1 MSTAIVYEGVPGAQ
15 GTLFQG
21 KKFFV
26 TQRVPDRTTILDLI
40 KQNGGKIVKL
50 DKHADL
56 VIADHVRR
64 DCPPDSLSWNFIK
77 DSVQY
82 GAMQEEDKY
91 QINQSPMAARP
102 VGSTKPAKG
111 TRTPFTNADDAEL
124 ARWVLSHTK
133 TSGNDIYQKFEQIN
147 NRHTWHSWRDRWVKK
162 LKLLPYDAQR
172 KLADSAPPESQSPTV
187 SLPDAPRT
195 GRRAQPASDAATA
208 SASRHDG
215 PQTTR
220 SLRPAARQAGAHAQ
234 VTEATRNRF
243 TKEDDEVL
251 LRSVSELEQRGG
263 RISSGLFQDLT
274 KKYPRHTSTSWQ
286 KHWAESEQR
295 LRQSFVKAEPT
306 PDLRSPGARPAPGN
320 VGHDSASD
328 RNERDP
334 ERAASTNVG
343 SNKHTNKPSSA
354 PIVEESIVVGSNQL
368 PDPER
373 LEEEHDDEGAEPQD
387 LTREQF
393 YKRLEDYRNLIKQD
407 PNTNVSGRL
416 VDLWLLWSAVQN
428 VYARGGIELDWED
441 ITEELGFPRDSSR
454 RLKECYNEHA
464 EGFFSTL
471 DDGDDDD
478 DDGSGDEEIVDQGG
492 AHAEERRRPRTETEA
507 DAGTDDEIL
516 ISLPTN
522 TPGASRKRSAI
533 QMDGLSA
540 PSTPNGR
547 KKRHRLGPNDEVP
560 PTPEEKIGLA
570 GMSGL
575 DISPSLSGKEP
586 ASTSAGRPESRETG
600 VQRGPRA
607 RHVEPETQDF
617 GFDDEDHERA
627 DSQHDSFDIS
637 PSQQLFDD
645 LAAATPLPS
654 SLQNN
659 GFQSCRRQP
668 GDSTRDR
675 SQFSAGAE
683 EVIHAGGKDVQPESQ
698 GVEKIAQLDGFIES
712 FEGFGYPREDVLTAL
727 ISTSICMPLA
737 TAVLKHMKQHKSI
750 PRDWE
755 GVWTEED
762 DRRLKRIDRK
772 ISESKNDSERTKLK
786 KSWDFLVRK
795 HTQKRIEQRRE
806 FLDYLGEAEG
816 ML

>member
-64 DCPPDSLSWNFIK
+64 DCPPESLSWNFIK

-133 TSGNDIYQKFEQIN
+133 TSGNDIYQQFEQIN

-172 KLADSAPPESQSPTV
+172 KLADSALPESQPPAG
-187 SLPDAPRT
+187 SLP
-195 GRRAQPASDAATA
+195 ASQ
-208 SASRHDG
+208 HDG

-220 SLRPAARQAGAHAQ
+220 SLRPAARQAGAHPQ
-234 VTEATRNRF
+234 VTPATRSRF
-243 TKEDDEVL
+243 TKEDDELL

-263 RISSGLFQDLT
+263 RIPSGLFQDLA
-274 KKYPRHTSTSWQ
+274 KKYPRHTSASWQ
-286 KHWAESEQR
+286 KHRAESERR
-295 LRQSFVKAEPT
+295 LRQSFVKDEPM
-306 PDLRSPGARPAPGN
+306 PDLPAPGARPATSN
-320 VGHDSASD
+320 VGHDSASG

-334 ERAASTNVG
+334 ERATTTNIG
-343 SNKHTNKPSSA
+343 SNKHINKPSSA
-354 PIVEESIVVGSNQL
+354 PIAEESIVVGRNQL
-368 PDPER
+368 SDVER
-373 LEEEHDDEGAEPQD
+373 SEEEHDDEGAESQD

-393 YKRLEDYRNLIKQD
+393 YKRLEDYRNLTKQD
-407 PNTNVSGRL
+407 PNTNISGRPL
-416 VDLWLLWSAVQN
+416 DLWLLWSTVRN

-441 ITEELGFPRDSSR
+441 ITKELSFPRDSTR
-454 RLKECYNEHA
+454 RLKECYNEYA

-478 DDGSGDEEIVDQGG
+478 DDDSGDKEIVDQGG
-492 AHAEERRRPRTETEA
+492 AHAEERKRPRTENEA

-533 QMDGLSA
+533 QMDAASA

-547 KKRHRLGPNDEVP
+547 KKRHRLGPNDEIP

-570 GMSGL
+570 GMSGF
-575 DISPSLSGKEP
+575 DISPSLSGKES
-586 ASTSAGRPESRETG
+586 ASTSAVRPESRETEG
-600 VQRGPRA
+600 QTGHRA

-645 LAAATPLPS
+645 FAAATPLPS
-654 SLQNN
+654 SLRNN
-659 GFQSCRRQP
+659 GFQSRHREP
-668 GDSTRDR
+668 NDSARDR
-675 SQFSAGAE
+675 SQISAGVE
-683 EVIHAGGKDVQPESQ
+683 KVIHGGSEDVEPESQ
-698 GVEKIAQLDGFIES
+698 GIEKIAQLDGFIES

-762 DRRLKRIDRK
+762 DRRLKRVDRN
-772 ISESKNDSERTKLK
+772 ISELKDDAERTKLK

-816 ML
+816 MA